1 MTEAAVLTRAR
12 AGDEEAFCSLV
23 EPYARELQL
32 HCYRILGSLQ
42 DAEDLLQE
50 TLLAA
55 WRGLDKFEGRASM
68 RSWLYRIATNR
79 CLNALRARGRRPP
92 ESQADLSA
100 PTRMAEPL
108 WLEPYPDA
116 MLEGIADLAPGPDA
130 RYEAKEAIALA
141 FVTGLQQLAPRQRA
155 VLVLRDVL
163 GFQASEVANV
173 LDTSEASVNSA
184 LQRARATLESRTPLS
199 ASVLERAPLPGSAV
213 ELELL
218 GQFADA
224 FEDGD
229 ADRIAVLL
237 TDEALF
243 TMPPEPGELR
253 GKTAISA
260 YLHDRFSLTIDRP
273 TRLVPTRANGQPA
286 FATYVG
292 DAHTSIARFNNML
305 VLTLQDNRISGLTRF
320 GDTGILPA
328 FGLPRVLR

>member
-1 MTEAAVLTRAR
+1 MTEATVLTRAR
-12 AGDEEAFCSLV
+12 AGDEEAFRSLV
-23 EPYARELQL
+23 EPYRRDLHL

-79 CLNALRARGRRPP
+79 CLNALRARGRRAP
-92 ESQADLSA
+92 ELQTDLPT
-100 PTRMAEPL
+100 PTRNADPL
-108 WLEPYPDA
+108 WLEPYPDV

-130 RYEAKEAIALA
+130 RYETKEAVALA
-141 FVTGLQQLAPRQRA
+141 FVIGLQQLAPRQRA

-163 GFQASEVANV
+163 GFQASEVAGM

-199 ASVLERAPLPGSAV
+199 TDALERAPLPGSAV

-224 FEDGD
+224 FEHGD
-229 ADRIAVLL
+229 ADRIVALL
-237 TDEALF
+237 TEEARY
-243 TMPPEPGELR
+243 TMPPEPGELN
-253 GKTAISA
+253 GKQAISA
-260 YLHDRFSLTIDRP
+260 YLHDRFSLTVDRP

-286 FATYVG
+286 FATYVD
-292 DAHTSIARFNNML
+292 DAHTSIARFNSVL
-305 VLTLQDNRISGLTRF
+305 VLTLQGNRISALTRF
-320 GDTGILPA
+320 ADTGILPA
-328 FGLPRVLR
+328 FGLPRALR